1 MFTDIFFWDTCGFF
15 VTGQWE
21 KYMENNKRTLPLL
34 ALRNH
39 LILPGMLMHFDIQR
53 PDAIQAVEEAL
64 NTDQFIFL
72 VAQKKDN
79 VEKPSQED
87 LYQVGTIAKVKQ
99 MLHMPEEA
107 MRVMVMGVDR
117 AVLLHMTD
125 QNNCQYAVVE
135 TPDDTLNALSE
146 VEEKNMV
153 IALKE
158 QFSSVV
164 SQLDMVAD
172 KAIQRVEEIY
182 NLPRLIDEMGKILP
196 LDLPDRQRI
205 LETLDIRE
213 RYACIM
219 ELLANIVY
227 LQELRQEFQQKVKE
241 RVNKS
246 QKDYLLREQL
256 QVIQKELGNDAQ
268 SKNQQLQE
276 KLDQLQASE
285 QIKEQIQREINRL
298 QSLGNNGTELAVQRN
313 YVDTL
318 LALPWDLRKE
328 EEKDFS
334 RTEQI
339 LESGHYGLEKVKE
352 RILESLA
359 VRMLQERGDS
369 PILCLVGPPG
379 TGKTSIAKSIAEALD
394 KVYVRISLGGVRD
407 EAEIRGHRRTY
418 VGAMPGRIANALKQ
432 AKVKNP
438 LLLFDEIDKVGTDQ
452 RGDTAS
458 ALLEVLDREQNQKFV
473 DHYVELPL
481 DLSEVFFVCTA
492 NQTSTIPQPLLD
504 RMEVIEVSSYTE
516 EEKYQIAKKYL
527 WKKQLV
533 QNGLD
538 SKQISIDKKALME
551 IINGYTKEA
560 GVRKLERSLGT
571 ICRKVARELLVE
583 LQEKKLDQAALREAV
598 HQKKRQISL
607 AEVGQY
613 LGKRKYQKKNNN
625 KKATVGVVHGLAWT
639 SVGGTTLEIEA
650 NTMPGKGQLQL
661 TGQLG
666 DVMKE
671 SAQIAL
677 SYVRSIGKKYDI
689 DQEFYQRNDVHIHVP
704 EGATPKDGPSAGITI
719 ATALLS
725 AITKKKVRQDIA
737 MTGELTLQGRVL
749 AIGGLKEKLLAA
761 KQAKAKMVCV
771 PLANQTDVEK
781 LEEDVTKGLEIV
793 YVSQVE
799 EVFAK
804 CFINP

>member
-135 TPDDTLNALSE
+135 TPDDTLNDLSE
-146 VEEKNMV
+146 VEEKTMV

-771 PLANQTDVEK
+771 PLANQTDVEE

-804 CFINP
+804 CFIHP

>member
-135 TPDDTLNALSE
+135 TPDDTLNDLSE
-146 VEEKNMV
+146 VEEKTMV

-205 LETLDIRE
+205 LETLDIRK

-538 SKQISIDKKALME
+538 SKQIAIDKKALME

-771 PLANQTDVEK
+771 PLANQTDVEE

-804 CFINP
+804 CFIHP